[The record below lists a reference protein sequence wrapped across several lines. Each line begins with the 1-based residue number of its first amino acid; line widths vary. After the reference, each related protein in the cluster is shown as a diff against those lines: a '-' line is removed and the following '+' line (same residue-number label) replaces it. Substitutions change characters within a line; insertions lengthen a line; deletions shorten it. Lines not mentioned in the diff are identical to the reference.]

1 MCPLKVATA
10 MTDNERMSDQADQ
23 FMTPTLSV
31 EQVADRMV
39 QILESDRGQMVHLP
53 AAANAIALLSVR
65 HRPPHP
71 CCDPADATSS
81 SLRCPTGCAAQSS
94 KRWVRSAPS
103 LPLRRTTGAWSP
115 IRELRAASQHT
126 LCSLSRLSLDGSTGP
141 HAMRYRASIIGG
153 MIDSICDGRRGA
165 PQRWQGR
172 TAGAAHAAGCA
183 AFSSGVSSDARR
195 P

>member
-65 HRPPHP
+65 CRPP
-71 CCDPADATSS
+71 
-81 SLRCPTGCAAQSS
+81 
-94 KRWVRSAPS
+94 
-103 LPLRRTTGAWSP
+103 LPL
-115 IRELRAASQHT
+115 L
-126 LCSLSRLSLDGSTGP
+126 
-141 HAMRYRASIIGG
+141 
-153 MIDSICDGRRGA
+153 
-165 PQRWQGR
+165 
-172 TAGAAHAAGCA
+172 
-183 AFSSGVSSDARR
+183 
-195 P
+195 